1 MPTQPG
7 LPESDAENMP
17 LDCFCYRVDPDVVHF
32 VAQVADGARIVAS
45 LRLEPMISAP
55 IRTLHS
61 VGATTLPR
69 TDGACAIPEA
79 EDGGSGTAGLA
90 VVTAAAWTVRRRDAD
105 EAFWLA
111 GCPNTLLARALA
123 LGWRAIPAQH
133 AIHDPNRT
141 TLVLLLD
148 DRAHFVAIGS
158 PLADVAAAPVGEH
171 AMRLEELLEGFD
183 MRQAAVPQRAVDAR
197 AGVAVP
203 QRQPSS
209 RASLIARMPAFAQSS
224 SMSPPGA
231 PDTPIAPT
239 RLPADWSI
247 RPPPIIATFGR

>member
-1 MPTQPG
+1 MPTQPA
-7 LPESDAENMP
+7 LPETDAVTLP
-17 LDCFCYRVDPDVVHF
+17 LDCFCYRVDPDVEQF
-32 VAQVADGARIVAS
+32 VAQVADGERIVAS

-55 IRTLHS
+55 IRTLRS

-69 TDGACAIPEA
+69 TDGAYANLDA

-90 VVTAAAWTVRRRDAD
+90 LVTAAAWTARRRDAD

-111 GCPNTLLARALA
+111 GCPNALLGRALA

-133 AIHDPNRT
+133 AIHDPDRT

-158 PLADVAAAPVGEH
+158 PLADVAATPVGEH

-183 MRQAAVPQRAVDAR
+183 MRQAAVPRRAV
-197 AGVAVP
+197 G
-203 QRQPSS
+203 
-209 RASLIARMPAFAQSS
+209 
-224 SMSPPGA
+224 
-231 PDTPIAPT
+231 
-239 RLPADWSI
+239 
-247 RPPPIIATFGR
+247 